1 MKYITNKFDSIRL
14 PFEEGMLEWLMEN
27 YPHSQYRIVEA

>member
-14 PFEEGMLEWLMEN
+14 PFEEGMLEWLLEH
-27 YPHSQYRIVEA
+27 YPNSQYRIVEV

>member
-14 PFEEGMLEWLMEN
+14 PFEEGMLEWLIEN